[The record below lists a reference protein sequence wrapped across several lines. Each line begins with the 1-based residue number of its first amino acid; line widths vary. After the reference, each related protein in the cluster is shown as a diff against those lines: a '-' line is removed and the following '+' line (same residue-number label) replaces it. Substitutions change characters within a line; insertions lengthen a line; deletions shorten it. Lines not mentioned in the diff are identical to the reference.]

1 MSASPADRR
10 LGYNPPLSPCGPP
23 RPTPIN
29 ALVHPPNMNIAK
41 DTVVTLSY
49 ELSDSDGNL
58 LGEAGTSLAYLHGGY
73 AGIFPRVEEGLDGK
87 IAGDELALSLEPED
101 AFGDYD
107 ENLIRVEPKTVF
119 PAGVEV
125 GMQFEGLPQGE
136 GDDRWVVYT
145 VTDIAE
151 DKVVIDGN
159 HPLAGERLLFKC
171 RVQSVRA
178 ATADEITHGHAHGD
192 HGHHH

>member
-1 MSASPADRR
+1 MQ
-10 LGYNPPLSPCGPP
+10 
-23 RPTPIN
+23 
-29 ALVHPPNMNIAK
+29 IAK

-49 ELSDSDGNL
+49 ELSDSDGNPL
-58 LGEAGTSLAYLHGGY
+58 SEPGSQMSYLHGGY
-73 AGIFPRVEEGLDGK
+73 SGIFPLVEEGLIGK
-87 IAGDELALSLEPED
+87 AAGAEIVVSLQPAD

-107 ENLIRVEPKTVF
+107 ENLIRIEPKSVF
-119 PAGVEV
+119 PASVEV

-136 GDDRWVVYT
+136 DDDRWVVYT

-159 HPLAGERLLFKC
+159 HPLAGERLIFKC
-171 RVQSVRA
+171 TVKDVRG
-178 ATADEITHGHAHGD
+178 ATAEEITHRHAHGD

>member
-1 MSASPADRR
+1 M
-10 LGYNPPLSPCGPP
+10 LL
-23 RPTPIN
+23 
-29 ALVHPPNMNIAK
+29 IAK

-49 ELSDSDGNL
+49 DLTDSDGQQIGDANSQL
-58 LGEAGTSLAYLHGGY
+58 SYLHGGY
-73 AGIFPRVEEGLDGK
+73 GGIFPLVEDGLTGK
-87 IAGDELALSLEPED
+87 TSGQDFAVSLDPAD

-107 ENLIRVEPKTVF
+107 ENLIRIEPKSVF
-119 PAGVEV
+119 PSNVEV

-136 GDDRWVVYT
+136 DDDRWVVYT

-159 HPLAGERLLFKC
+159 HPLAGERLIFKC
-171 RVQSVRA
+171 VVQDVRA

>member
-1 MSASPADRR
+1 MQ
-10 LGYNPPLSPCGPP
+10 
-23 RPTPIN
+23 IQ
-29 ALVHPPNMNIAK
+29 K
-41 DTVVTLSY
+41 DTVVTLTY
-49 ELSDSDGNL
+49 DLTDSDGSPLAEN
-58 LGEAGTSLAYLHGGY
+58 GTDLSYLHGGHG
-73 AGIFPRVEEGLDGK
+73 GIFPLVEEGLEGK
-87 IAGDELALSLEPED
+87 SAGEEFAVSLQPED

-107 ENLIRVEPKTVF
+107 ENLIRVEPKSVF
-119 PAGVEV
+119 PSNVAV

-136 GDDRWVVYT
+136 DDDRWVVYT

-171 RVQSVRA
+171 VVKEVRQ
-178 ATADEITHGHAHGD
+178 ATADELTHGHAHGD

>member
-1 MSASPADRR
+1 
-10 LGYNPPLSPCGPP
+10 
-23 RPTPIN
+23 
-29 ALVHPPNMNIAK
+29 MNIDK

-49 ELSDSDGNL
+49 ELSDSDGNP
-58 LGEAGTSLAYLHGGY
+58 LGEAGTSLSYLHGGY
-73 AGIFPRVEEGLDGK
+73 AGIFPRVEEGLIGK
-87 IAGDELALSLEPED
+87 HAGDELALSLEPED

-107 ENLIRVEPKTVF
+107 ENLIRVEPTSVF
-119 PAGVEV
+119 PENLEV

-136 GDDRWVVYT
+136 DDDRWVVYT

-171 RVQSVRA
+171 RVEDVRA